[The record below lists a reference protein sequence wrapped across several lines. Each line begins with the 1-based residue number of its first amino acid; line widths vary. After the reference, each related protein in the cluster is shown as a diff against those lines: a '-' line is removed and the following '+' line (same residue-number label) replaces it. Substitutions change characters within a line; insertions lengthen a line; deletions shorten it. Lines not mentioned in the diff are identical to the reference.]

1 MKKGDTI
8 FAIICMGLS
17 LWLILESLQ
26 FDYLSDF
33 GPGPGFEPFWL
44 GVMLALL
51 SIALLINTLRKKN
64 NEEDDKPRLPGWKSL
79 GRLGV
84 IMLIMAGLALS
95 MNTLGFILVVFI
107 FVALILYIL
116 EKVSILKSVFYGI
129 MFSGFIFLLF
139 RYWMNIDLPK
149 GFVGL

>member
-95 MNTLGFILVVFI
+95 MNTLGFILAVFI

>member
-51 SIALLINTLRKKN
+51 SIALLINTLRKKD

-95 MNTLGFILVVFI
+95 MNTLGFILAVFI

>member
-51 SIALLINTLRKKN
+51 SIALLINTLRKKD

-84 IMLIMAGLALS
+84 IMLIMAGLAFS